1 MSSAKADAVEL
12 EFCELTE
19 AEYQGFYDTRR
30 QASFLQS
37 IEMGKRR
44 SVDGWTMHLLGVKR
58 AGKIAGATVLF
69 ERIVFAGF
77 RSFESQLGPIIDFS
91 DQELVDFFLAN
102 IKHYVKHRNA
112 IELRINPDVVR
123 MRYDERRTELGGDPV
138 APSVV
143 RSFGDAGFRQ
153 IPNKVVDDD
162 PVMMRW
168 YFAKDISGY
177 DNEDGLMESFDQQ
190 TRWSIRK
197 SQKSGVVVRELPPED
212 LHLYEE
218 IMTKTEQR
226 RGFRG
231 RKHSFYVSMLEMFGP
246 DRLKFFLAELDVAA
260 HKANIQ
266 GMLDEQLQH
275 KASQQQLVDTDPTD
289 KKAISAVKVADDLIR
304 TYTRQ
309 LEQAESYGHTATLP
323 LAGAMFLKNRDE
335 MVYLL
340 SGADTDYSRFNGPY
354 AIQWHAMNLAIRDG
368 MKRYNFY
375 GTKGEHT
382 GHDEQEG
389 IFRFKRGFGGVLEE
403 QVGFFLYQPRP
414 LISVLRMLASSLK
427 SLIR

>member
-1 MSSAKADAVEL
+1 MSSGKTDAGEL

-37 IEMGKRR
+37 VEMGRR
-44 SVDGWTMHLLGVKR
+44 RAVDGWTMHLLGVKR
-58 AGKIAGATVLF
+58 SGEILAATVLF
-69 ERIVFAGF
+69 ERTVFAGF
-77 RSFESQLGPIIDFS
+77 RSFESQLGPIVDFA
-91 DQELVDFFLAN
+91 DQELTSFFLRNLKRYA
-102 IKHYVKHRNA
+102 KRRNA

-123 MRYDERRTELGGDPV
+123 MRYDEQRAELGGDPT
-138 APSVV
+138 ASSAV
-143 RSFGDAGFRQ
+143 RSFTDAGFKQ

-168 YFAKDISGY
+168 YFAKDLSGI
-177 DNEDGLMESFDQQ
+177 DSEDELMESFDQQ

-197 SQKSGVVVRELPPED
+197 SQKIGVVVRELGPED

-231 RKHSFYVSMLEMFGP
+231 RKHSFYVSMLESFGP
-246 DRLKFFLAELDVAA
+246 ERVKFFLAELDVAA
-260 HKANIQ
+260 HKASLQ
-266 GMLDEQLQH
+266 GMLDEQLKH
-275 KASQQQLVDTDPTD
+275 KLTQQRSLDKDPTD
-289 KKAISAVKVADDLIR
+289 KKAKSAVKVADDLIG

-309 LEQAESYGHTATLP
+309 LEQAQSYGDATTLP

-354 AIQWHAMNLAIRDG
+354 AIQWHAMTLALRDG

-382 GHDEQEG
+382 GHQEQEG
-389 IFRFKRGFGGVLEE
+389 IFRFKRGFGGSLEE
-403 QVGFFLYQPRP
+403 QVGFFMYQPRP
-414 LISVLRMLASSLK
+414 LVSALRTLASSLK
-427 SLIR
+427 SRIR